1 MLTHTDATKAINAIA
16 AELVHREK
24 AAVVVVADSYGEL
37 IGLLRVG
44 DAPLSSIRI
53 AMNKAWTAARERR
66 PSSVVGEKSRDP
78 KTGFDISYYGD
89 ERYVGW
95 GGGIPLFRDGQAQ
108 GAIAVSGLS
117 EAEDVELAQ
126 LGAASIAMS

>member
-78 KTGFDISYYGD
+78 KRGST
-89 ERYVGW
+89 
-95 GGGIPLFRDGQAQ
+95 
-108 GAIAVSGLS
+108 
-117 EAEDVELAQ
+117 
-126 LGAASIAMS
+126 